1 MIPNAVVKEQ
11 PSIAANTGEV
21 LCGIVVTL
29 FSETIEYSLK
39 VVTLPLD
46 II

>member
-1 MIPNAVVKEQ
+1 MIPSAVVKEQ

-21 LCGIVVTL
+21 SGGILVTL
-29 FSETIEYSLK
+29 FSDTIEYSLK